1 LRQRQT
7 NRALDHQSEL
17 FSSSSACVMTAAA
30 RHSVAALGAEL
41 QLFAGQLGPEIA
53 ALRRNAEARLVT
65 GASTYLGCLED
76 LAARAAAAEGD
87 LATLAALAD
96 DAASLDELA
105 GLAAEAYRRQHAA
118 SAALEARLASFGY
131 RAGGGAPPP
140 ADPFEAPLEDSPPA
154 CAAAAPSPAPAAGA
168 PPSAAAGTVPA
179 PRARSPSLASPDALS
194 PSVLALLGKYAAAA
208 SAPRSARPGLRCL
221 EPAAPP
227 SPAPALSPAFAA
239 AAAWQSAQLGAAEE
253 PHACEETT
261 MELRAQVIHHRR
273 LGA

>member
-1 LRQRQT
+1 M
-7 NRALDHQSEL
+7 A
-17 FSSSSACVMTAAA
+17 AAA

-41 QLFAGQLGPEIA
+41 QLFARQLGPEIA
-53 ALRRNAEARLVT
+53 ALRRNAEARPVT
-65 GASTYLGCLED
+65 GASAYRGCLED
-76 LAARAAAAEGD
+76 LATRAAAAEGD
-87 LATLAALAD
+87 LAALAAFAD
-96 DAASLDELA
+96 AAASLDELV

-140 ADPFEAPLEDSPPA
+140 ADPFEAPLGDSPPA
-154 CAAAAPSPAPAAGA
+154 CAAATGPGPAPAAAAGA
-168 PPSAAAGTVPA
+168 PPSAAADTAPAPA

-194 PSVLALLGKYAAAA
+194 PSVLALLGKYKAAA

-239 AAAWQSAQLGAAEE
+239 AAAWQSAQLGAAAEP
-253 PHACEETT
+253 PHAHEEETT
-261 MELRAQVIHHRR
+261 MELRAQVIHHRF
-273 LGA
+273 GA